1 MNAGGTVP
9 VDHQREVVD
18 HSFVLL
24 VAHRSTVETA
34 TCCTLK
40 RSASLDSITNAIP
53 NLIISAPTYGHNV
66 ANHHVIHTPCS
77 ICIVATMFRDI
88 HSVDVIPANK
98 IFALF
103 ICRHTYRVNDVF
115 HNEKH
120 IR

>member
-24 VAHRSTVETA
+24 VAHRPAVETA

-66 ANHHVIHTPCS
+66 ANHHVIRTPFS
-77 ICIVATMFRDI
+77 IVATMFRDI
-88 HSVDVIPANK
+88 HSEDVIPAGK
-98 IFALF
+98 TFAVF
-103 ICRHTYRVNDVF
+103 ICRPTYRVNDVF

-120 IR
+120 IW